1 MFAVRRYKKALY
13 ALPLISFA
21 VASLIHVGASF
32 SDKRPSSY
40 SQPAQPAGNGF
51 APAPAPAPAPGRDSS
66 SIYGGNY
73 GVLRARFQKINENC
87 AKPISFHFGESVFDA
102 KSVSTMAGFLREE
115 ILSGARSTPGM
126 GIHAFFVSPSGAVPP
141 VLAGFQKLAD
151 SIPGGIG
158 VISQTPAGMNF
169 APGREQS
176 AKLWLSIIA
185 SQVARPDPAGMFG
198 IVIEP
203 PLGGCGAI
211 K

>member
-32 SDKRPSSY
+32 SDKLPLSSF
-40 SQPAQPAGNGF
+40 SQPALPAGNGF
-51 APAPAPAPAPGRDSS
+51 AQAPAVALDSS

-73 GVLRARFQKINENC
+73 GVLLAHFEKINENC
-87 AKPISFHFGESVFDA
+87 AKSISFHFGASFFDT
-102 KSVSTMAGFLREE
+102 KSVSTMAEFLREE
-115 ILSGARSTPGM
+115 ILLGARKKGM
-126 GIHAFFVSPSGAVPP
+126 GIHAFFVSPNGAVPP
-141 VLAGFQKLAD
+141 LLAGFQKLAD

-158 VISQTPAGMNF
+158 VISQTSAGMTF

-176 AKLWLSIIA
+176 AKLWLSVIA
-185 SQVARPDPAGMFG
+185 SQVSRPDPAGMFG

-203 PLGGCGAI
+203 PQGGCGDI